1 MKLLTYGSMELI
13 DLLCILC
20 ILLCIIELLL
30 NNLNTCLIIASSL
43 WGIQSYSDR
52 SSVSLYP
59 MNWQAAASKNLN
71 LVTLDQ

>member
-13 DLLCILC
+13 DLLCI
-20 ILLCIIELLL
+20 LL

>member
-13 DLLCILC
+13 DLLCI
-20 ILLCIIELLL
+20 LL

-59 MNWQAAASKNLN
+59 MNWEAAASKNLN